1 MMNIAY
7 IQRLLFL
14 CVSVLHSAEFHNISK
29 GDFTFTEESPYV
41 MAFQQEMYGSAR
53 VCPATNV
60 GGEVDGAW
68 GQDRLNPAENEPW
81 PMFWDHPLQP
91 TNPLDAPVEDDAW
104 MYGSGAPLI
113 NQTAN
118 WCSGPVIDERFLP
131 GTNVGGEAGGAWM
144 QDGLN
149 PEAEAWDWKESAQS
163 FFPQGDSDDEVDLT
177 GDISNIENDSSS
189 SHSQLKKS
197 LNDDAKKT
205 MSRSSPRKLLSEQQ
219 YRDSE
224 IILRLRGNVA
234 AIFRYQ
240 IRLRQSKHKRLS
252 GKEDAQADVDEEI
265 DELKILASAE
275 GADLKPD
282 RLQIIQDWKDSQSQV
297 TAGKEARPKISE
309 KFKVIEALR
318 ELTKYKLEDGTAVK
332 KSQSRV
338 TDDQGRGVWTG
349 EANREWRDDGT
360 YRDSD
365 PFLAGPVSGGV
376 TSDDTDVIERAQ
388 RVIANELRGF
398 LRRGKNRV
406 SHHQEFFE
414 FSAQKKKEEG
424 TGYDCRFDPYD
435 AKLAGFKRTRR
446 GFLLSLVHHTKLKI
460 EKIAEIIQ
468 GLPKQSS
475 DAEESD
481 VQHLLGV
488 RQGLESDA
496 RNNHTTV
503 AEMAKHEAEK
513 AQRKRT
519 ATKERATSQ
528 KKRCS

>member
-1 MMNIAY
+1 MMNISY

-29 GDFTFTEESPYV
+29 GDFTSTEESPYV

-53 VCPATNV
+53 VCPETNV
-60 GGEVDGAW
+60 GGEVDGALVQ
-68 GQDRLNPAENEPW
+68 GRLNPAANESC
-81 PMFWDHPLQP
+81 PMFWEHPVQP

-104 MYGSGAPLI
+104 MYGSGEPLI
-113 NQTAN
+113 NQTAQ
-118 WCSGPVIDERFLP
+118 WHSYPVIDERFLP

-318 ELTKYKLEDGTAVK
+318 ELTKYKLED
-332 KSQSRV
+332 
-338 TDDQGRGVWTG
+338 
-349 EANREWRDDGT
+349 
-360 YRDSD
+360 
-365 PFLAGPVSGGV
+365 
-376 TSDDTDVIERAQ
+376 
-388 RVIANELRGF
+388 
-398 LRRGKNRV
+398 
-406 SHHQEFFE
+406 
-414 FSAQKKKEEG
+414 
-424 TGYDCRFDPYD
+424 
-435 AKLAGFKRTRR
+435 
-446 GFLLSLVHHTKLKI
+446 
-460 EKIAEIIQ
+460 
-468 GLPKQSS
+468 
-475 DAEESD
+475 
-481 VQHLLGV
+481 
-488 RQGLESDA
+488 
-496 RNNHTTV
+496 
-503 AEMAKHEAEK
+503 
-513 AQRKRT
+513 
-519 ATKERATSQ
+519 
-528 KKRCS
+528 